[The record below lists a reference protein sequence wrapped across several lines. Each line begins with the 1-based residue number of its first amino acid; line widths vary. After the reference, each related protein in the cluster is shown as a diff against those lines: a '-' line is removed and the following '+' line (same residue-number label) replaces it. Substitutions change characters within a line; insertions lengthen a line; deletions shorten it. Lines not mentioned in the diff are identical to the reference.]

1 MEWYALLIKP
11 PLTPPDQ
18 VFMIVW
24 PILYMLIG
32 ISFLIFFESKRKP
45 EKINRHYYLCH
56 SNGTEFTLVSRFF
69 RPEISR
75 SFSGG
80 TLFAVILFGA
90 NFSDFLHQLQNGIF
104 FITSLRNLD
113 SFCFIPE
120 YRHCR
125 FKLEKRAELTSP
137 FPHSRFIL

>member
-1 MEWYALLIKP
+1 MVRLINKTAVNAAGSGIYDCVADIIYA
-11 PLTPPDQ
+11 DRD
-18 VFMIVW
+18 FF
-24 PILYMLIG
+24 
-32 ISFLIFFESKRKP
+32 SDFFESKRKP

-104 FITSLRNLD
+104 LLLPYGIWILFALYLNIGIIVLNWKKRRN
-113 SFCFIPE
+113 
-120 YRHCR
+120 
-125 FKLEKRAELTSP
+125 
-137 FPHSRFIL
+137 

>member
-1 MEWYALLIKP
+1 MVRLINKTAVNAAGSGIYDCVADIIYA
-11 PLTPPDQ
+11 DRD
-18 VFMIVW
+18 FF
-24 PILYMLIG
+24 
-32 ISFLIFFESKRKP
+32 SDFFESKRKP

-80 TLFAVILFGA
+80 ALFAVILFGA
-90 NFSDFLHQLQNGIF
+90 NFSDFLHQLQNGIL

-113 SFCFIPE
+113 SFRFIPE

-125 FKLEKRAELTSP
+125 FKLKKGGINPP
-137 FPHSRFIL
+137 FPHCRFIL

>member
-1 MEWYALLIKP
+1 MVRLINKTAVNAAGSGIYDCVADIIYA
-11 PLTPPDQ
+11 DRD
-18 VFMIVW
+18 FF
-24 PILYMLIG
+24 
-32 ISFLIFFESKRKP
+32 SDFFESKRKP

-125 FKLEKRAELTSP
+125 FKLEKKAELTRP
-137 FPHSRFIL
+137 LPHSRFIL